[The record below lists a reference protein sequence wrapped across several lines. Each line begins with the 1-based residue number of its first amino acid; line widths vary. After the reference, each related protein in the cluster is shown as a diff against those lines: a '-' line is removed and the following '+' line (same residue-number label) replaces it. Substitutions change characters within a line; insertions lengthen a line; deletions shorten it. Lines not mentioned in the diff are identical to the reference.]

1 MIMANVVIQ
10 INKSGADYDRRVMR
24 NIMNLKNQLGD
35 DLVQCEVVVFGE
47 GMDLLQTQ
55 DEMIKEQ
62 IDALV
67 ESGIEFIACSNTLSK
82 HNVTQEELVCSVGS
96 AGSGVAHLVTRQTEG
111 WAYLAL

>member
-1 MIMANVVIQ
+1 MANVVIQ
-10 INKSGADYDRRVMR
+10 INKSGDDYYRRIIR

-47 GMDLLQTQ
+47 GMDLLVTQ
-55 DEMIKEQ
+55 DEMIKDQ
-62 IDALV
+62 IEALL
-67 ESGIEFIACSNTLSK
+67 EKGIEVIACSNTLSK
-82 HNVTQEELVCSVGS
+82 KNVKQEELVCQVGS